1 MLNPTRHH
9 GRNAR
14 LLAPLLWLPLVIL
27 SPQPSGAEIYRY
39 TDENGTVHLSNVPS
53 DPRYR
58 RVSPPPRRRAPRLAP
73 AEVNRLVARYARRHD
88 LPPALLRAVIKTESD
103 FNPVAVS
110 RAGAMGLMQLMP
122 QTALT
127 LNVRNPFD
135 PEQNVRG
142 GSAHLRALLDRF
154 EGNLTLAL
162 GAYNAGI
169 TAVERYN
176 ALPPYRETRRFV
188 QKVLRNYRQF
198 LAISAAASRRALT
211 PFWTSTPQRPLISS
225 ARPTR

>member
-1 MLNPTRHH
+1 MGHHRRH
-9 GRNAR
+9 AR
-14 LLAPLLWLPLVIL
+14 LLAPLLWLPLML
-27 SPQPSGAEIYRY
+27 SAHPSGAEIYQY
-39 TDENGTVHLSNVPS
+39 TDEHGTVHLSNVPS

-58 RVSPPPRRRAPRLAP
+58 RASPPPRRRPPRLAS
-73 AEVNRLVARYARRHD
+73 AEVDRLVARHARRHR

-110 RAGAMGLMQLMP
+110 RAGAIGLMQLMP
-122 QTALT
+122 QTALM
-127 LNVRNPFD
+127 LNVGNPFD
-135 PEQNVRG
+135 PEQNVHG
-142 GSAHLRALLDRF
+142 GAAHLRALLDRF

-162 GAYNAGI
+162 AAYNAGV

-188 QKVLRNYRQF
+188 QKVLRNYRRY
-198 LAISAAASRRALT
+198 LAVSGAASRRSLT
-211 PFWTSTPQRPLISS
+211 PFWASTPQRPLVFS

>member
-1 MLNPTRHH
+1 MGHH
-9 GRNAR
+9 RRNAT
-14 LLAPLLWLPLVIL
+14 LLAPLLWLPLML
-27 SPQPSGAEIYRY
+27 SAPPSGAEMYQY
-39 TDENGTVHLSNVPS
+39 TDEHGTVHLSNVPS

-58 RVSPPPRRRAPRLAP
+58 RVSPPPRPRASRLAP
-73 AEVNRLVARYARRHD
+73 AEVDRLVARYARQHD
-88 LPPALLRAVIKTESD
+88 LPQALLRAVIKTESD

-110 RAGAMGLMQLMP
+110 RAGAIGLMQLMP
-122 QTALT
+122 KTART

-142 GSAHLRALLDRF
+142 GAAHLRELLDRF
-154 EGNLTLAL
+154 KGNLALAL
-162 GAYNAGI
+162 GAYNAGV

-188 QKVLRNYRQF
+188 QKVLRNYRRY
-198 LAISAAASRRALT
+198 LAVSAAASRRSLT
-211 PFWTSTPQRPLISS
+211 PFWASTPQQPLAFS

>member
-1 MLNPTRHH
+1 MPTPMGHH
-9 GRNAR
+9 RRTAS
-14 LLAPLLWLPLVIL
+14 LLAPCLWLPLLL
-27 SPQPSGAEIYRY
+27 SAAPSGAEIYQY
-39 TDENGTVHLSNVPS
+39 TDESGTVHLSNVPA

-58 RVSPPPRRRAPRLAP
+58 RVSPPPHRRHPRLAP
-73 AEVNRLVARYARRHD
+73 AEIDRLVARHARRHD

-110 RAGAMGLMQLMP
+110 RAGAIGLMQLMP
-122 QTALT
+122 QTALM

-142 GSAHLRALLDRF
+142 GAAHLRALLDRF
-154 EGNLTLAL
+154 EGNLALAL
-162 GAYNAGI
+162 GAYNAGV
-169 TAVERYN
+169 TAIERYN

-198 LAISAAASRRALT
+198 LAVSAAASRRSLR
-211 PFWTSTPQRPLISS
+211 PFWASAPQRPLVFS

>member
-1 MLNPTRHH
+1 MAHH
-9 GRNAR
+9 RRNAT
-14 LLAPLLWLPLVIL
+14 LIAASLWLPLTL
-27 SPQPSGAEIYRY
+27 SPAPSGADMYQY
-39 TDENGTVHLSNVPS
+39 TDEHGTVHLSNVPS

-58 RVSPPPRRRAPRLAP
+58 RVSPAPRRPASRLAP
-73 AEVNRLVARYARRHD
+73 AEVDRLVGRYARRND

-110 RAGAMGLMQLMP
+110 HAGAIGLMQLMP
-122 QTALT
+122 KTALR

-154 EGNLTLAL
+154 EGNLALAL
-162 GAYNAGI
+162 GAYNAGAA
-169 TAVERYN
+169 AVERYN

-188 QKVLRNYRQF
+188 QKVLRNYRRY
-198 LAISAAASRRALT
+198 LAVSAAASRRSLT
-211 PFWTSTPQRPLISS
+211 PFWASTPQRPLVFS
-225 ARPTR
+225 ARPQR